1 MKTTIQDTSAGNAK
15 KAIRGLI
22 VAYAQDQD
30 LIGTILPFTK
40 SNIRLGREEGCDL
53 GGDDGRMSRHH
64 ATVKGAQ
71 GAQEG
76 SVSDEG
82 SRNGTFVNG
91 TQIVEAGLKI
101 GDVLRCGGTFLV
113 CDDIPTKAV
122 KPLGALITRAPAM
135 AQVFNAIKQVARESK
150 ISVLIQGET
159 GCGKELV
166 AKELH
171 RQSGRSN
178 FVPVN
183 CGAVT
188 EELAESAFFGH
199 VRGGFTGA
207 SGNRRGYFELAN
219 YGTLFL
225 DELGELP
232 ASVQTALLR
241 ILEDGELTAVG
252 AERPKRVDVRVVAAT
267 NVQMMDAVANDSFRS
282 DLYARLNQWSI
293 TLPSLAQRR
302 LDIPLLA
309 EHFLAGQGSEEP
321 EFSAT
326 AMEALLIYP
335 WPLNVRGLKNEM
347 ARVHLKAQGS
357 KIGLEHLSQE
367 IQDHFN
373 EQRNRVSAQPS
384 HEEVDEKTVIEKA
397 LRSTRGNVK
406 KACEI
411 TGIARKT
418 FYRRLEEYG
427 ITPSDFRE
435 G

>member
-1 MKTTIQDTSAGNAK
+1 MAG
-15 KAIRGLI
+15 
-22 VAYAQDQD
+22 
-30 LIGTILPFTK
+30 
-40 SNIRLGREEGCDL
+40 
-53 GGDDGRMSRHH
+53 
-64 ATVKGAQ
+64 
-71 GAQEG
+71 
-76 SVSDEG
+76 
-82 SRNGTFVNG
+82 
-91 TQIVEAGLKI
+91 
-101 GDVLRCGGTFLV
+101 
-113 CDDIPTKAV
+113 
-122 KPLGALITRAPAM
+122 
-135 AQVFNAIKQVARESK
+135 VFAAIKQVATEAR

-171 RQSGRSN
+171 RQSGRGN

-207 SGNRRGYFELAN
+207 SANRKGYFELAN

-267 NVQMMDAVANDSFRS
+267 NVQMQEAISNDSFRS
-282 DLYARLNQWSI
+282 DLYARLNQWCI

-309 EHFLAGQGSEEP
+309 EHFLASHGCDEPVFSGS
-321 EFSAT
+321 

-347 ARVHLKAQGS
+347 ARIHLKTQGA
-357 KIGLEHLSQE
+357 KIGLEHLSDE
-367 IQDHFN
+367 IRDHFKA
-373 EQRNRVSAQPS
+373 QRDQVSSQA
-384 HEEVDEKTVIEKA
+384 ENAELDERTVIEKA

-406 KACEI
+406 KACEL

-427 ITPSDFRE
+427 ITPDDFRE